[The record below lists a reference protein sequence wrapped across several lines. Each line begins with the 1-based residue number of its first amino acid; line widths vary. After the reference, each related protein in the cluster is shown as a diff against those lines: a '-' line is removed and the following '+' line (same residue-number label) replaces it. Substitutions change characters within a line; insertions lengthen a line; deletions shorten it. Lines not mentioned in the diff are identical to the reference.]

1 MSESKPTLAII
12 DTFGYFFRNF
22 YALPKLTSKDGFPT
36 GVLLGFVNLINQLF
50 DDKSTHLIFA
60 LEGQGEKWRK
70 SIYPAYKANR
80 KEADKDLIA
89 QIEVAI
95 RWIGAMNLSQI
106 AIDGFEADDAIATLC
121 RLAKRENLA
130 VRIVSVDK
138 DLYQLIDSNTH
149 IFDPA
154 KKREIHASEC
164 FEKFG
169 VNPAQFVDY
178 QSLVGD
184 TSDNIIGVIGI
195 GAKSAQSLISEFG
208 SLDNLYANL
217 AQNTPKIPPKMAT
230 KISAGKDSAY
240 LSQKLVRLRDDL
252 LQNFAFDSCVKPAQ
266 NPLFLIE
273 SELEKYN
280 INILDKIRKKTKNPL
295 DSAIFAESKIKNTH
309 PLAPSAREGGQADLN
324 SAKNRGLIAE
334 SNENKSVRSTQNS
347 PASWCKKSESKGAV
361 VPPADFLLEADKR
374 GSPPKSEKAAA
385 FWRVGGA
392 GRGVQPFLRKE
403 SSESNLKNGKN
414 IADSAIQIKNAESYT
429 ESQNL
434 NRDSSLTSFA
444 QNDKMDCHDS
454 LTQNLAMT
462 KSNADSA
469 NRRISH
475 EIAESS
481 DFTIKSHLKDSQKIC
496 ILDSAKLFKI
506 IDSIPK
512 DALVAFDTETD
523 SLDSN
528 TANIVGFSFAWELNC
543 GFYVPLRHSYLGAPS
558 QIAHTDAKAAL
569 CKLFAHEI
577 IAHNAKFDIKIIW
590 HNFALD
596 ISRIIDTML
605 LAWLNSSDSP
615 CGLDFLAK
623 THLNYTT
630 IKFDEV
636 VPKKASFDMVAIDK
650 ATDYAAQD
658 ALCTLALYKYF
669 CENLSADM
677 FDIAKHLEYPI
688 IKILAKM
695 EGAGIGVDTEF
706 FGSLRDELESK
717 ISRLSK
723 EIFTLCEAEFNLNSP
738 KQLSEILFDKLGL
751 KKGRALKNSAFST
764 DEKTLESLRDSHAV
778 IPLLLDY
785 REISKL
791 LNTYVAPFLSLNKN
805 RKLYTSFVQTG
816 TSTGRLASKNPN
828 LQNIPVRSDIGRKIR
843 QGFIAKQGF
852 SFVSADYS
860 QIELRLLAHFSRDS
874 SLCEAFESGKD
885 IHLETAIKLFGDET
899 SAKAK
904 RNIAKSINFGLIY
917 GMGARK
923 LSQNLKIPQNEAKS
937 YIDSYFTKFPTIRD
951 FLADKEREILQNGYA
966 ESLLG
971 HRRKFDFT
979 RTADYERAAFLRE
992 GINAIFQGSAAD
1004 LIKLAM
1010 IECDK
1015 FFTQEYKNGEVALLL
1030 QIHDEL
1036 IFEVRD
1042 DLVESVA
1049 QKIKAIMEGA
1059 YRLNIPLTCGISVG
1073 KNWAELK

>member
-50 DDKSTHLIFA
+50 EDKSTHLIFA

-95 RWIGAMNLSQI
+95 KWIGAMNLSQI

-138 DLYQLIDSNTH
+138 DLYQLIDDNTH
-149 IFDPA
+149 IFDPS
-154 KKREIHASEC
+154 KKREIHEAEC

-184 TSDNIIGVIGI
+184 TSDNIIGVSGI
-195 GAKSAQSLISEFG
+195 GAKSAQSLITEFG

-217 AQNTPKIPPKMAT
+217 AQNTPKIPSKMAT
-230 KISAGKDSAY
+230 KISTGKDSAY

-252 LQNFAFDSCVKPAQ
+252 LQDFAFDSCLKPTQ

-273 SELEKYN
+273 NELEKYN
-280 INILDKIRKKTKNPL
+280 INILDKIRKKSLNYSKKSPSL
-295 DSAIFAESKIKNTH
+295 AEGDKGGGLSTQNNSNAQFSNNKSTH
-309 PLAPSAREGGQADLN
+309 PLTPSERDGEILGVFSERDG
-324 SAKNRGLIAE
+324 E
-334 SNENKSVRSTQNS
+334 S
-347 PASWCKKSESKGAV
+347 
-361 VPPADFLLEADKR
+361 
-374 GSPPKSEKAAA
+374 
-385 FWRVGGA
+385 
-392 GRGVQPFLRKE
+392 
-403 SSESNLKNGKN
+403 
-414 IADSAIQIKNAESYT
+414 
-429 ESQNL
+429 
-434 NRDSSLTSFA
+434 
-444 QNDKMDCHDS
+444 
-454 LTQNLAMT
+454 
-462 KSNADSA
+462 
-469 NRRISH
+469 
-475 EIAESS
+475 IAESS
-481 DFTIKSHLKDSQKIC
+481 DFIIKSALKDSQKIC
-496 ILDSAKLFKI
+496 ILDSTELFKI
-506 IDSIPK
+506 IDSIPA
-512 DALVAFDTETD
+512 DLPIAFDTETD

-528 TANIVGFSFAWELNC
+528 TANIVGFSFAWELNR

-558 QIAHTDAKAAL
+558 QITHNDAKTAL
-569 CKLFAHEI
+569 QKIFAHEI

-596 ISRIIDTML
+596 ITRIIDTML
-605 LAWLNSSDSP
+605 LAWLDSSDSP

-623 THLNYTT
+623 TRLNYTT

-636 VPKKASFDMVAIDK
+636 VPKKATFDMVAIDK
-650 ATDYAAQD
+650 ATDYAAED
-658 ALCTLALYKYF
+658 ALCALALYKYF
-669 CENLSADM
+669 CVNLSDDFFALAKRVEFPM
-677 FDIAKHLEYPI
+677 IA
-688 IKILAKM
+688 ILAKM
-695 EGAGIGVDTEF
+695 EGAGIGIDAEF
-706 FGSLRDELESK
+706 FSNLRDELESK
-717 ISRLSK
+717 ISLLSK
-723 EIFTLCEAEFNLNSP
+723 EIFTLCDAEFNLNSP
-738 KQLSEILFDKLGL
+738 KQLSEILYDKLGL

-785 REISKL
+785 RELSKL
-791 LNTYVAPFLSLNKN
+791 LNTYIVPFLSVNKN
-805 RKLYTSFVQTG
+805 RRIYTSFNQTG

-843 QGFIAKQGF
+843 QGFVAKQGF

-860 QIELRLLAHFSRDS
+860 QIELRLLAHFSLDS
-874 SLCEAFESGKD
+874 SLCEAFEKGKD
-885 IHLETAIKLFGDET
+885 IHLETAIKLFGDEIST
-899 SAKAK
+899 DESSAKAK

-951 FLADKEREILQNGYA
+951 FLAGKEREILQNGYA

-971 HRRKFDFT
+971 HRRKFDFS

-1015 FFTQEYKNGEVALLL
+1015 FFESIYQNSEVALLL

-1042 DLVESVA
+1042 DLVERVA
-1049 QKIKAIMEGA
+1049 EKIRAIMNNI
-1059 YRLNIPLTCGISVG
+1059 YTLKVPLNCGISIG

>member
-1 MSESKPTLAII
+1 MQTLSII

-36 GVLLGFVNLINQLF
+36 GVLLGFVNLINQLY
-50 DDKSTHLIFA
+50 DDKSTHIIFA

-70 SIYPAYKANR
+70 SFYPAYKANR

-95 RWIGAMNLSQI
+95 RWIAQMNLSHI
-106 AIDGFEADDAIATLC
+106 AIDGFEADDAIATLS
-121 RLAKRENLA
+121 RLAKDAHLA

-149 IFDPA
+149 IFDPT
-154 KKREIHASEC
+154 KKREIREAEC

-169 VNPAQFVDY
+169 VYPRQFVDY

-184 TSDNIIGVIGI
+184 SSDNIAGVSGI
-195 GAKSAQSLISEFG
+195 GAKGAQNLIAEFD

-217 AQNTPKIPPKMAT
+217 SQIAPKMAD

-252 LQNFAFDSCVKPAQ
+252 LQNFAFDSCLKPAQ

-280 INILDKIRKKTKNPL
+280 INILSKLRKGAKKNAQDFANPNNHTNPVL
-295 DSAIFAESKIKNTH
+295 DSATNLTN
-309 PLAPSAREGGQADLN
+309 LMQDLT
-324 SAKNRGLIAE
+324 I
-334 SNENKSVRSTQNS
+334 
-347 PASWCKKSESKGAV
+347 
-361 VPPADFLLEADKR
+361 
-374 GSPPKSEKAAA
+374 
-385 FWRVGGA
+385 
-392 GRGVQPFLRKE
+392 
-403 SSESNLKNGKN
+403 
-414 IADSAIQIKNAESYT
+414 DSAQD
-429 ESQNL
+429 L
-434 NRDSSLTSFA
+434 R
-444 QNDKMDCHDS
+444 
-454 LTQNLAMT
+454 
-462 KSNADSA
+462 
-469 NRRISH
+469 
-475 EIAESS
+475 ESS
-481 DFTIKSHLKDSQKIC
+481 DLTDSSDSPDSLESRLKSSQKIS
-496 ILDSAKLFKI
+496 ILDSDELFKI
-506 IDSIPK
+506 IDSIPA
-512 DALVAFDTETD
+512 DSPVAFDTETD

-528 TANIVGFSFAWELNC
+528 NANIVGFSFAWELNR

-558 QIAHTDAKAAL
+558 QISPNDAKIAL
-569 CKLFAHEI
+569 QKLFTREI

-596 ISRIIDTML
+596 IPRIVDTMI
-605 LAWLNSSDSP
+605 LAWLDSSDEP
-615 CGLDFLAK
+615 CGLDISAK
-623 THLNYTT
+623 TRLNYTT

-636 VPKKASFDMVAIDK
+636 VPKKATFDSVPIEK
-650 ATDYAAQD
+650 ATTYATED
-658 ALCTLALYKYF
+658 ALCSLALFEYF
-669 CENLSADM
+669 SANLSPQI
-677 FDIAKHLEYPI
+677 FEIARRVEFPI

-695 EGAGIGVDTEF
+695 ESAGISIDTEF
-706 FGSLRDELESK
+706 FGILQGELNEK
-717 ISRLSK
+717 IEHLSK
-723 EIFTLCEAEFNLNSP
+723 DIFALCGAEFNLNSP
-738 KQLSEILFDKLGL
+738 KQLSDILYERLGL

-778 IPLLLDY
+778 IAPIIEY
-785 REISKL
+785 RELSKL
-791 LNTYVAPFLSLNKN
+791 LGTYVVPFLSLNKN
-805 RKLYTSFVQTG
+805 RKIYTSFIQTG

-843 QGFIAKQGF
+843 KGFVAKEGF
-852 SFVSADYS
+852 SFISADYS
-860 QIELRLLAHFSRDS
+860 QIELRLLAHFSGDS
-874 SLCEAFESGKD
+874 SLVGAFQSGKD
-885 IHLETAIKLFGDET
+885 IHLETAIKLFGDEGG
-899 SAKAK
+899 AK

-923 LSQNLKIPQNEAKS
+923 LAQSLKIAQSEAKS
-937 YIDSYFTKFPTIRD
+937 YIDSYFMNFPTIKD
-951 FLADKEREILQNGYA
+951 FLAQKESEILERGYA

-971 HRRKFDFT
+971 HRRKFNFN
-979 RTADYERAAFLRE
+979 RVAEYERAAFLRE

-1010 IECDK
+1010 IECDR
-1015 FFTQEYKNGEVALLL
+1015 FFSDSYQNGEVALLL

-1042 DLVESVA
+1042 DLTQSVA
-1049 QKIKAIMEGA
+1049 DKIKAIMNGI
-1059 YRLNIPLTCGISVG
+1059 YTLKVPLECGIAIA

>member
-1 MSESKPTLAII
+1 MQTLSII

-36 GVLLGFVNLINQLF
+36 GVLLGFVNLINQLY
-50 DDKSTHLIFA
+50 DDKSTHIIFA

-70 SIYPAYKANR
+70 SFYPAYKANR

-95 RWIGAMNLSQI
+95 DWIAKMNLSHI
-106 AIDGFEADDAIATLC
+106 AIDGFEADDAIATLS
-121 RLAKRENLA
+121 RLAKDAHLA

-149 IFDPA
+149 IFDPT
-154 KKREIHASEC
+154 KKREIREAEC

-169 VNPAQFVDY
+169 VYPRQFVDY

-184 TSDNIIGVIGI
+184 SSDNIAGVSGI
-195 GAKSAQSLISEFG
+195 GAKGAQNLIAEFD

-217 AQNTPKIPPKMAT
+217 SQIAPKMAD

-252 LQNFAFDSCVKPAQ
+252 LQNFAFDSCLKPTQ

-280 INILDKIRKKTKNPL
+280 INILSKLRKGAKKIAPDFANPKNPAIDSATNLMQDSTL
-295 DSAIFAESKIKNTH
+295 DSAQDSRK
-309 PLAPSAREGGQADLN
+309 SSDL
-324 SAKNRGLIAE
+324 
-334 SNENKSVRSTQNS
+334 T
-347 PASWCKKSESKGAV
+347 
-361 VPPADFLLEADKR
+361 
-374 GSPPKSEKAAA
+374 
-385 FWRVGGA
+385 
-392 GRGVQPFLRKE
+392 
-403 SSESNLKNGKN
+403 
-414 IADSAIQIKNAESYT
+414 
-429 ESQNL
+429 
-434 NRDSSLTSFA
+434 DSS
-444 QNDKMDCHDS
+444 DS
-454 LTQNLAMT
+454 PNSLESRL
-462 KSNADSA
+462 KSS
-469 NRRISH
+469 RKIS
-475 EIAESS
+475 
-481 DFTIKSHLKDSQKIC
+481 
-496 ILDSAKLFKI
+496 ILDSDELFKI
-506 IDSIPK
+506 IDSIPA
-512 DALVAFDTETD
+512 DSPVAFDTETD

-528 TANIVGFSFAWELNC
+528 VANIVGFSFAWELNR

-558 QIAHTDAKAAL
+558 QISPNDAKIAL
-569 CKLFAHEI
+569 QKLFTREI

-596 ISRIIDTML
+596 IPRIVDTMI
-605 LAWLNSSDSP
+605 LAWLDKSDEP
-615 CGLDFLAK
+615 CGLDISAK
-623 THLNYTT
+623 TRLNYTT

-636 VPKKASFDMVAIDK
+636 VPKKATFDSVPIEK
-650 ATDYAAQD
+650 ATIYAAED
-658 ALCTLALYKYF
+658 ALCSLALFEYF
-669 CENLSADM
+669 SANLSPQI
-677 FDIAKHLEYPI
+677 FEIARRVEFPI

-695 EGAGIGVDTEF
+695 ESAGISIDTEF
-706 FGSLRDELESK
+706 FGILQGELNEK
-717 ISRLSK
+717 IERLSK
-723 EIFTLCEAEFNLNSP
+723 DIFALCGAEFNLNSP
-738 KQLSEILFDKLGL
+738 KQLSDILYERLGL

-778 IPLLLDY
+778 IAPIIEY
-785 REISKL
+785 RELSKL
-791 LNTYVAPFLSLNKN
+791 LGTYVVPFLSLNKN
-805 RKLYTSFVQTG
+805 RKIYTSFIQTG

-843 QGFIAKQGF
+843 KGFVAKEGF
-852 SFVSADYS
+852 SFISADYS
-860 QIELRLLAHFSRDS
+860 QIELRLLAHFSGDS
-874 SLCEAFESGKD
+874 SLVGAFQSGKD
-885 IHLETAIKLFGDET
+885 IHLETAIKLFGDEG
-899 SAKAK
+899 SAK

-923 LSQNLKIPQNEAKS
+923 LAQSLKIAQSEAKS
-937 YIDSYFTKFPTIRD
+937 YIDSYFMNFPTIKD
-951 FLADKEREILQNGYA
+951 FLAQKESEILERGYA

-971 HRRKFDFT
+971 HRRKFNFN
-979 RTADYERAAFLRE
+979 RVAEYERAAFLRE

-1010 IECDK
+1010 IECDR
-1015 FFTQEYKNGEVALLL
+1015 FFSDSYQNGEVALLL

-1042 DLVESVA
+1042 DLAQSVA
-1049 QKIKAIMEGA
+1049 DKIKAIMNGI
-1059 YRLNIPLTCGISVG
+1059 YTLKVPLECGIAIA

>member
-36 GVLLGFVNLINQLF
+36 GVLLGFVNLINQLY
-50 DDKSTHLIFA
+50 DDKSTHIIFA

-95 RWIGAMNLSQI
+95 KWIDAMNLSQI
-106 AIDGFEADDAIATLC
+106 SIDGFEADDAIATLC
-121 RLAKRENLA
+121 RLAKRENLS

-138 DLYQLIDSNTH
+138 DLYQLIDANTH

-154 KKREIHASEC
+154 KKREIHEAEC

-169 VNPAQFVDY
+169 VYPAQFVDY

-184 TSDNIIGVIGI
+184 TSDNIIGVSGI
-195 GAKSAQSLISEFG
+195 GAKWAQSLIAEFG

-217 AQNTPKIPPKMAT
+217 AQNTDKIPPKMAT
-230 KISAGKDSAY
+230 KINDGKNSAY

-252 LQNFAFDSCVKPAQ
+252 LQNFAFDSCIKPTQ

-273 SELEKYN
+273 NELEKYN
-280 INILDKIRKKTKNPL
+280 INILDKIRKKSGNAVNVANQAQDSHL
-295 DSAIFAESKIKNTH
+295 DS
-309 PLAPSAREGGQADLN
+309 QD
-324 SAKNRGLIAE
+324 
-334 SNENKSVRSTQNS
+334 
-347 PASWCKKSESKGAV
+347 
-361 VPPADFLLEADKR
+361 
-374 GSPPKSEKAAA
+374 
-385 FWRVGGA
+385 
-392 GRGVQPFLRKE
+392 
-403 SSESNLKNGKN
+403 
-414 IADSAIQIKNAESYT
+414 
-429 ESQNL
+429 
-434 NRDSSLTSFA
+434 
-444 QNDKMDCHDS
+444 
-454 LTQNLAMT
+454 
-462 KSNADSA
+462 
-469 NRRISH
+469 
-475 EIAESS
+475 
-481 DFTIKSHLKDSQKIC
+481 LKDSTNDLFKFHKSNVISTFESRLKSAQTIS
-496 ILDSAKLFKI
+496 ILDSAELLKI
-506 IDSIPK
+506 IDSIPA
-512 DALVAFDTETD
+512 DLPIAFDTETD

-528 TANIVGFSFAWELNC
+528 IANIVGFSFAFELNR

-558 QIAHTDAKAAL
+558 QIALDDAKIAL
-569 CKLFAHEI
+569 QKIFAHDI

-590 HNFALD
+590 HNFELD
-596 ISRIIDTML
+596 IPRVVDTMIL
-605 LAWLNSSDSP
+605 SWLDSSDSP

-623 THLNYTT
+623 TRLNYTT

-636 VPKKASFDMVAIDK
+636 VPKKATFDMVQIDL
-650 ATDYAAQD
+650 ATRYAAED
-658 ALCTLALYKYF
+658 ALCTLALYELFYA
-669 CENLSADM
+669 NLPSL
-677 FDIAKHLEYPI
+677 FSIAERLEFPI

-695 EGAGIGVDTEF
+695 ECAGIGIDAEF
-706 FGSLRDELESK
+706 LSILRDELDGK
-717 ISRLSK
+717 IALLSK
-723 EIFTLCEAEFNLNSP
+723 EIFALCEAEFNLNSP

-764 DEKTLESLRDSHAV
+764 DEKTLESLHDSHAV

-791 LNTYVAPFLSLNKN
+791 LNTYIVPFLSLNKN
-805 RKLYTSFVQTG
+805 RRIYTSFNQTG

-843 QGFIAKQGF
+843 QGFVARQGF
-852 SFVSADYS
+852 SFISADYS
-860 QIELRLLAHFSRDS
+860 QIELRLLAHFSQDS
-874 SLCEAFESGKD
+874 SLCAAFESGKD
-885 IHLETAIKLFGDET
+885 IHLETAIKLFGESLESESPKSRADKLKE
-899 SAKAK
+899 K

-937 YIDSYFTKFPTIRD
+937 YIDSYFMKFPTIRD
-951 FLADKEREILQNGYA
+951 FLAQKEREILQNGYA
-966 ESLLG
+966 ETLLG
-971 HRRKFDFT
+971 HKRKFDFT
-979 RTADYERAAFLRE
+979 RTADYEKAAFLRE

-1015 FFTQEYKNGEVALLL
+1015 FFSKSYKNGEVALLL

-1042 DLVESVA
+1042 DLVECVA
-1049 QKIKAIMEGA
+1049 EKIRVIMNHI
-1059 YRLNIPLTCGISVG
+1059 YTLKVPLNCGISIG